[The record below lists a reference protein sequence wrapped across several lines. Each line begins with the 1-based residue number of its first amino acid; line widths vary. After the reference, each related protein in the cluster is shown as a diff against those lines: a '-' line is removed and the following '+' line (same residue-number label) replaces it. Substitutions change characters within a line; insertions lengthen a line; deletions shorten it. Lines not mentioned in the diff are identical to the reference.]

1 MTKIHKRQWR
11 FDEKKNIQFTFEDAF
26 ANNLQRTAD
35 APSIGQFF
43 RFAKLGGL
51 GFQFQ
56 DLPDGRLGDVV
67 TVQVDGLVHHAVVDD
82 PHGVQA

>member
-1 MTKIHKRQWR
+1 MTEIHKRQWR
-11 FDEKKNIQFTFEDAF
+11 FNEKKTKQFTFEDAF
-26 ANNLQRTAD
+26 ANNLQCTAD
-35 APSIGQFF
+35 PPSIGQFF
-43 RFAKLGGL
+43 RLAKLGGL

-67 TVQVDGLVHHAVVDD
+67 AVQVDGLVHHAVVDD

>member
-1 MTKIHKRQWR
+1 MTKIHKRQCTWR
-11 FDEKKNIQFTFEDAF
+11 FNERKKITFEDAF

-35 APSIGQFF
+35 PPSIGQFF
-43 RFAKLGGL
+43 RLAKLGGL

-67 TVQVDGLVHHAVVDD
+67 AVQVDGLVHHAVVDD